1 MESCQVPLGKPAKL
15 EQLAEECSELAKAA
29 LKLARIYR
37 KENPTPITEQE
48 ALENLSEEVAD
59 VTLCIRVLGDVIG
72 CNVEQI
78 ISKKHKRWME
88 RLSKLPVAD
97 VAPVVRGRWT
107 TPRGIIECSKCGFG
121 MFPDGYF
128 FEFGECV
135 HANESQYRP
144 NFCPNCG
151 AKCDLEE

>member
-97 VAPVVRGRWT
+97 VAPVVHGRWEYEPET
-107 TPRGIIECSKCGFG
+107 ASTYSILKCSKCGWWTIDLSIYG
-121 MFPDGYF
+121 AY
-128 FEFGECV
+128 
-135 HANESQYRP
+135 HY
-144 NFCPNCG
+144 CPNCG
-151 AKCDLEE
+151 AKCDLKEE